1 MKNIALHWQIL
12 IAIVLAAIAGSLSG
26 TEAGIGPLTFHGV
39 YEFIGT
45 IFIKALKMVIV
56 PLIFSSIVVG
66 ITGIGRAEDLGRL
79 GAKTIGL
86 YLVTGLLAVLVGLAF
101 VNTVRPGFDNGAP
114 VGAQLALQAGAQDVR
129 QNLES
134 SGGFGELVKMFER
147 MVPENVVATASSNG
161 DLLALIFFALLF
173 GFFIARVGDEHAE
186 PLFNFWNA
194 VFAVMMKITELI
206 MRFAPIGVFG
216 LVASVVAETGFDAVR
231 PLGVFALTV
240 VAALLTHALLVMPLL
255 VWLLARVNPWRL
267 YRAMSPALLT
277 AFSTA
282 SSSGTLPVTL
292 DCMEKNAGIS
302 NRISSFVLPLGA
314 TVNMNGTAL
323 YECMAVMFLAQ
334 AYGVELGFATQFL
347 IVVSALITSIGV
359 AGVPSASMVAIGVIL
374 AAVGIPVEA
383 MGVLFVFDRVLDML
397 RTSVNVLGDGAT
409 ALVVA
414 RMQGEQTLLA
424 SPAQAHRA

>member
-1 MKNIALHWQIL
+1 MKQLALHWQIL
-12 IAIVLAAIAGSLSG
+12 IAIVLAAIAGWLSG
-26 TEAGIGPLTFHGV
+26 TDAGIGPLAFHDV
-39 YEFIGT
+39 YEFLGT

-86 YLVTGLLAVLVGLAF
+86 YLATGLLAVLVGLAF
-101 VNTVRPGFDNGAP
+101 VNAVRPGYEDGAP
-114 VGAQLALQAGAQDVR
+114 VGPQLALQAASQDVQAR
-129 QNLES
+129 LES
-134 SGGFGELVKMFER
+134 GSGIGELVGMFER
-147 MVPENVVATASSNG
+147 MVPENVVATASSNA

-186 PLFNFWNA
+186 PLFIFWSA
-194 VFAVMMKITELI
+194 VFQVMMKITEFI

-216 LVASVVAETGFDAVR
+216 LVAAVVAETGFDAVR

-240 VAALLTHALLVMPLL
+240 VAALATHALLVMPLL
-255 VWLLARVNPWRL
+255 VWMLARVRPWRL

-292 DCMEKNAGIS
+292 ECMEKNAGIS

-323 YECMAVMFLAQ
+323 YECVAVMFLAQ
-334 AYGVELGFATQFL
+334 AYGVELGLGTQAL
-347 IVVSALITSIGV
+347 IVLSALITSIGV
-359 AGVPSASMVAIGVIL
+359 AGVPSASMVAIGMIL
-374 AAVGIPVEA
+374 TAVGIPVEA

-414 RMQGEQTLLA
+414 RLQGEQTLLA
-424 SPAQAHRA
+424 APERT

>member
-45 IFIKALKMVIV
+45 IFIRALKMIIV

-66 ITGIGRAEDLGRL
+66 ITGIGRAGDLGRL
-79 GAKTIGL
+79 GVKTVGL

-101 VNTVRPGFDNGAP
+101 VNVVRPGFENGAP
-114 VGAQLALQAGAQDVR
+114 VGEQLALQAGTQDVR
-129 QNLES
+129 QHLES

-194 VFAVMMKITELI
+194 VFEVMMKITEFI

-240 VAALLTHALLVMPLL
+240 VAALATHALLVMPLL
-255 VWLLARVNPWRL
+255 IWLLARVNPWRL

-334 AYGVELGFATQFL
+334 AYGVELGFATQFV
-347 IVVSALITSIGV
+347 IVLSALITSIGV
-359 AGVPSASMVAIGVIL
+359 AGVPSASMVAIGMIL
-374 AAVGIPVEA
+374 TAVGIPVEA

-424 SPAQAHRA
+424 SPAEARRA

>member
-45 IFIKALKMVIV
+45 IFIKALKMIIV

-101 VNTVRPGFDNGAP
+101 VNTVRPGFENGAP
-114 VGAQLALQAGAQDVR
+114 VGEQLALQAGAQGVR

-194 VFAVMMKITELI
+194 VFQVMMKITEFI

-255 VWLLARVNPWRL
+255 VWLLSRVNPWRL

-292 DCMEKNAGIS
+292 ECMEKNAGIS

-334 AYGVELGFATQFL
+334 AYGVELGFATQFV
-347 IVVSALITSIGV
+347 IVLSALITSIGV
-359 AGVPSASMVAIGVIL
+359 AGVPSASMVAIGMIL
-374 AAVGIPVEA
+374 TAVGIPVEA

-424 SPAQAHRA
+424 SPAQARRA

>member
-45 IFIKALKMVIV
+45 IFIRALKMIIV

-101 VNTVRPGFDNGAP
+101 VNVVRPGFENGAP
-114 VGAQLALQAGAQDVR
+114 VGEQLALQAGAQDVR

-194 VFAVMMKITELI
+194 VFQVMMKITEFI

-240 VAALLTHALLVMPLL
+240 VAALATHALLVMPLL

-359 AGVPSASMVAIGVIL
+359 AGVPSASMVAIGMIL
-374 AAVGIPVEA
+374 TAVGIPVEA

-424 SPAQAHRA
+424 SPAQAGRA

>member
-26 TEAGIGPLTFHGV
+26 TEAGIGPLNFHGV

-45 IFIKALKMVIV
+45 IFIRALKMIIV

-101 VNTVRPGFDNGAP
+101 VNVVRPGFENGAP
-114 VGAQLALQAGAQDVR
+114 VGEQLALQAGAQDVR
-129 QNLES
+129 QHLES

-194 VFAVMMKITELI
+194 VFEVMMKITEFI

-240 VAALLTHALLVMPLL
+240 VAALATHALLVMPLL
-255 VWLLARVNPWRL
+255 IWLLARVNPWRL

-334 AYGVELGFATQFL
+334 AYGVELGFATQFV
-347 IVVSALITSIGV
+347 IVVSALVTSIGV
-359 AGVPSASMVAIGVIL
+359 AGVPSASMVAIGMIL
-374 AAVGIPVEA
+374 TAVGIPVEA

-424 SPAQAHRA
+424 SPAPARRA

>member
-1 MKNIALHWQIL
+1 
-12 IAIVLAAIAGSLSG
+12 
-26 TEAGIGPLTFHGV
+26 
-39 YEFIGT
+39 
-45 IFIKALKMVIV
+45 
-56 PLIFSSIVVG
+56 VG
-66 ITGIGRAEDLGRL
+66 E
-79 GAKTIGL
+79 
-86 YLVTGLLAVLVGLAF
+86 
-101 VNTVRPGFDNGAP
+101 
-114 VGAQLALQAGAQDVR
+114 QLALQAGAQDVR

-194 VFAVMMKITELI
+194 VFQVMMKITEFI

-240 VAALLTHALLVMPLL
+240 VAALATHALLVMPLL

-292 DCMEKNAGIS
+292 ECMEKNAGIS

-359 AGVPSASMVAIGVIL
+359 AGVPSASMVAIGMIL
-374 AAVGIPVEA
+374 TAVGIPVEA

-424 SPAQAHRA
+424 SPTQARRA

>member
-1 MKNIALHWQIL
+1 M
-12 IAIVLAAIAGSLSG
+12 
-26 TEAGIGPLTFHGV
+26 
-39 YEFIGT
+39 
-45 IFIKALKMVIV
+45 
-56 PLIFSSIVVG
+56 
-66 ITGIGRAEDLGRL
+66 
-79 GAKTIGL
+79 
-86 YLVTGLLAVLVGLAF
+86 
-101 VNTVRPGFDNGAP
+101 
-114 VGAQLALQAGAQDVR
+114 
-129 QNLES
+129 
-134 SGGFGELVKMFER
+134 
-147 MVPENVVATASSNG
+147 
-161 DLLALIFFALLF
+161 
-173 GFFIARVGDEHAE
+173 
-186 PLFNFWNA
+186 
-194 VFAVMMKITELI
+194 
-206 MRFAPIGVFG
+206 
-216 LVASVVAETGFDAVR
+216 R

-292 DCMEKNAGIS
+292 ECMEKNAGIS

-359 AGVPSASMVAIGVIL
+359 AGVPSASMVAIGMIL
-374 AAVGIPVEA
+374 TAVGIPVEA

>member
-45 IFIKALKMVIV
+45 IFIKALKMIIV

-101 VNTVRPGFDNGAP
+101 VNVVRPGFENGAP
-114 VGAQLALQAGAQDVR
+114 VGEQLALQAGAQDVR
-129 QNLES
+129 QHLES

-194 VFAVMMKITELI
+194 VFQVMMKITEFI

-334 AYGVELGFATQFL
+334 AYGVELGFATQFV
-347 IVVSALITSIGV
+347 IVVSALVTSIGV
-359 AGVPSASMVAIGVIL
+359 AGVPSASMVAIGMIL
-374 AAVGIPVEA
+374 TAVGIPVEA

-424 SPAQAHRA
+424 SPAPARRA